1 MVTRIR
7 MLRRVIWVVLALS
20 MLFPWVALQRPAQ
33 AGVRTVSLQ
42 DRLEKG
48 LRARRPQEFAFIA
61 KVCKL
66 VDAKVIPRKMV
77 DATFFWA
84 RRKRRW
90 PYQYFEFGMRRQ
102 AARMKIAL

>member
-1 MVTRIR
+1 MSTRIR
-7 MLRRVIWVVLALS
+7 KLRRVIWAALALS
-20 MLFPWVALQRPAQ
+20 MLVPSVASHRPVW

-42 DRLEKG
+42 ERLEKG

-61 KVCKL
+61 KVSKL
-66 VDAKVIPRKMV
+66 VEAKVIPRKMV

-102 AARMKIAL
+102 AARMKIAI